1 MRRDRIY
8 LAALLAAATIAAP
21 VCAQTSTTTTDSTS
35 TNTSSAGT
43 SSSGSTNTGMT
54 STSSTRGTSTISN
67 TTAPGTTGA
76 FQNLS
81 PGQQKIARSLFEAQQ
96 PSATGPAPLSLDQ
109 IAAMKQGTGWGQV
122 FKQMKSE
129 GLVGD
134 AKNLGQ
140 VVSGHVMAHD
150 TSTTT
155 VATTSTSTGVTTAS
169 GRTVDP
175 SGSHSAT
182 GSVGKT
188 HGNSAHVSEAH
199 VTTTASGAGHSN
211 AGGNVHAH

>member
-8 LAALLAAATIAAP
+8 LTTLLAAATIAAP
-21 VCAQTSTTTTDSTS
+21 VWAQTSTTTSTS
-35 TNTSSAGT
+35 TSGT
-43 SSSGSTNTGMT
+43 SSSGSTSGTT
-54 STSSTRGTSTISN
+54 STNTSTPS
-67 TTAPGTTGA
+67 TTGS
-76 FQNLS
+76 FQSLS

-140 VVSGHVMAHD
+140 VVSGHA
-150 TSTTT
+150 TTQASTTT
-155 VATTSTSTGVTTAS
+155 TAGTGASTTVTTANGRPVGS
-169 GRTVDP
+169 G
-175 SGSHSAT
+175 GSHTSSGNAAE
-182 GSVGKT
+182 G
-188 HGNSAHVSEAH
+188 HGNSTHVSDAHV
-199 VTTTASGAGHSN
+199 ASTGS
-211 AGGNVHAH
+211 GGSHGSAASNVHAH